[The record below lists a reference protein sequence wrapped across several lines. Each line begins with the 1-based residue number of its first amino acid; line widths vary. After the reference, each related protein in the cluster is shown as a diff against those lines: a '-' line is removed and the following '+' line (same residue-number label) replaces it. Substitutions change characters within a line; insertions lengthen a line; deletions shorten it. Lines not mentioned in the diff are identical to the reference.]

1 MFCVE
6 KWFGQDSKDIVK
18 LRIWGFGVWFLVNV
32 ACVLAIGVVA
42 MGETVSRVF
51 AIGDLA
57 SYVGKFM
64 HTSFLVGWA
73 IGYLMVYQR
82 DKNPD
87 YKYIISTLDLNLM
100 VLAFLLLSYFALI
113 TSSMLQKKSKVEDG
127 PHAMALSKR

>member
-6 KWFGQDSKDIVK
+6 KWFGQDNKDIDK

-42 MGETVSRVF
+42 MRETVSRVF

-57 SYVGKFM
+57 SYVAKFM
-64 HTSFLVGWA
+64 YTSFLVGWA

-100 VLAFLLLSYFALI
+100 VLAFFLLSYFALI